1 MRVSYLAYLALRNK
15 ERRERLSEER
25 LREGAPMTR
34 GSRVRAAAPRSA
46 SSWR

>member
-1 MRVSYLAYLALRNK
+1 MSVGYLAYLASRNK

-25 LREGAPMTR
+25 RREGTPMTR
-34 GSRVRAAAPRSA
+34 ASRVRAVAPRSA

>member
-1 MRVSYLAYLALRNK
+1 MRVGYLAYLASRNK

-25 LREGAPMTR
+25 RREGAPMTQ